1 MTVNGVP
8 VYQAKAELFRSLG
21 HPVRIRVL
29 ELLAEREHAVH
40 ELLEQIEVEQS
51 GLSQHL
57 AVLRRTGLVRQQRV
71 GGQVVYSLIGVEAVG
86 LLTSA
91 RRLLRELV
99 DESQTLRASL
109 DSDLTH
115 ALSTSSTDTDS
126 NPGSDVAPDTPAQRP
141 VTG

>member
-8 VYQAKAELFRSLG
+8 LYEAKAAMFKSLG

-29 ELLAEREHAVH
+29 ELLAERDHAVH
-40 ELLEQIEVEQS
+40 ELLELIQVEQT

-71 GGQVVYSLIGVEAVG
+71 AGQVEYALVGVEVAE

-91 RRLLRELV
+91 RRLLRQLA
-99 DESQTLRASL
+99 DQSRSLRESL
-109 DSDLTH
+109 DADPSIDGG
-115 ALSTSSTDTDS
+115 ST
-126 NPGSDVAPDTPAQRP
+126 V
-141 VTG
+141 

>member
-8 VYQAKAELFRSLG
+8 VYQAKAELFKSLG

-71 GGQVVYSLIGVEAVG
+71 SGQVVYSLIGVEAVG

-99 DESQTLRASL
+99 DE
-109 DSDLTH
+109 
-115 ALSTSSTDTDS
+115 
-126 NPGSDVAPDTPAQRP
+126 VPDPACLARQRPHRCHQRQRHRRRQRP
-141 VTG
+141 VTPAAR